1 MPSKNKKKDKKD
13 YTATV
18 TDMPTEIQ
26 DFALETALKALEDK
40 KSENETVALVK
51 EAFDRKYGPT
61 WHCIIGR
68 NFGSKV
74 THESKT
80 FLYVKLNQ
88 QLKMLVF
95 KS

>member
-1 MPSKNKKKDKKD
+1 MAKRIPQKR
-13 YTATV
+13 
-18 TDMPTEIQ
+18 TDLPVNFNQ
-26 DFALETALKALEDK
+26 
-40 KSENETVALVK
+40 TVALVK